1 MKTVTF
7 YPSGRKVEV
16 HAGSRVYDAI
26 QTAGL
31 PVASS
36 CGADGTCGKCGI
48 RVMQGRVS
56 AASSHEERV
65 LEANRVAPSMRLSCM
80 TNVETDLVITTD
92 YW

>member
-7 YPSGRKVEV
+7 YPSGRKVKV
-16 HAGSRVYDAI
+16 HTGSRVYDAI
-26 QTAGL
+26 RAADL

-36 CGADGTCGKCGI
+36 CGAEGTCGKCGI
-48 RVMQGRVS
+48 RVMQGSVS

-65 LEANRVAPSMRLSCM
+65 LVANRVGPSMRLSCM
-80 TNVETDLVITTD
+80 ANVETDLVVTTD

>member
-7 YPSGRKVEV
+7 YPSGRKVKV
-16 HAGSRVYDAI
+16 HTGSRVYDAI
-26 QTAGL
+26 RAADL

-36 CGADGTCGKCGI
+36 CGAEGTCGKCGI

-65 LEANRVAPSMRLSCM
+65 LAANRAEPSMRLSCM
-80 TNVETDLVITTD
+80 TNVETDLVVTTD
-92 YW
+92 